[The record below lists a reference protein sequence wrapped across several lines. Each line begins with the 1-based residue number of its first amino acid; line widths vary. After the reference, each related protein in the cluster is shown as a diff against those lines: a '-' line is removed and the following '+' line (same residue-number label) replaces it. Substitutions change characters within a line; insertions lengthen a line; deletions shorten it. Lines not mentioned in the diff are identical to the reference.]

1 MHRGLFGNCRSGKNS
16 FDENVDEKGEMI
28 SDKGGTRL
36 TYLFFFLYKFK
47 IYPRD
52 KIFLFE
58 FDCYL
63 EEETENAHLH
73 ESMLE
78 LTIEDN
84 KFPEWNFFFFLYTTS
99 KKFDSIQNEIQCFPF
114 KYSNFPISK
123 FYL

>member
-1 MHRGLFGNCRSGKNS
+1 
-16 FDENVDEKGEMI
+16 MI

-84 KFPEWNFFFFLYTTS
+84 KFPEWNFFFFVY
-99 KKFDSIQNEIQCFPF
+99 NE
-114 KYSNFPISK
+114 
-123 FYL
+123 